1 MNKLK
6 THYGSSSS
14 SSSLNIKL
22 DFLMIVVVDF
32 NVVNVIIRKKMIK
45 PIPKYQ
51 KKKKKSF
58 VCFSLINT
66 SSFYPLENR
75 GDNFEC
81 NWIFDQPRRK

>member
-6 THYGSSSS
+6 TLYGS

-32 NVVNVIIRKKMIK
+32 NVVNVITRKKNDK
-45 PIPKYQ
+45 NNSKVS
-51 KKKKKSF
+51 KKKSF